1 MAEHIRNT
9 HELATIR
16 VRLRPGRSGLELSF
30 TSYLGTSELER
41 RDVPGDVVGLRPEL
55 SVQAYRSAT
64 FEVPEHVR
72 GPLVAS
78 LLAHVEPDEPC
89 WLEVGASAGHLGVVP
104 WERFFQPALG
114 RPLLRV
120 PNFLADPIFLRERL
134 RAALVVSSPAAKTP
148 FPVEAY
154 TRAVVECVQQAV
166 PQGSEL
172 HVFADRAAFNGLKSL
187 ATAPP
192 GHSVVVHDPQEAEGY
207 GEGGTLFTTPPPNSP
222 EARLESPWLRWI
234 RGALGG
240 QALDLVHFVS
250 PGFFRRDQGALA
262 LARSPGSNE
271 DTRWS
276 HFVGADELIV
286 FLDLVGAWAVGFSP
300 PYENVWAIG
309 LRLLTD
315 RLAWQRPGPL
325 FVHDVEHGARE
336 DVIAVYR
343 YLFAAGEQAPPRT
356 ANLSLYTH
364 PRRMQRYRTSPVDAY
379 TSVTRRSFGVRSGE
393 AIPEQLVWLAQKGD
407 RSASASSTRS
417 NAAWAQTNELQLDR
431 LLLQVASFDTPS
443 RRGALDAL
451 AEVRRIFDGA
461 MGHDAKASPPTKAS
475 DTEGGAGA

>member
-16 VRLRPGRSGLELSF
+16 VRLRPGRSGLALSF
-30 TSYLGTSELER
+30 TSHLGTRELER
-41 RDVPGDVVGLRPEL
+41 RDVPGESVGLRPEL
-55 SVQAYRSAT
+55 SVRAYHGAV
-64 FEVPEHVR
+64 FEMPEHVR
-72 GPLVAS
+72 GPLVGS
-78 LLAHVEPDEPC
+78 LLAEVAPDEPC

-104 WERFFQPALG
+104 WERYFQPALG

-154 TRAVVECVQQAV
+154 ARSVVESAQSAV
-166 PQGSEL
+166 PQGTEL
-172 HVFADRAAFNGLKSL
+172 HVFADLAAFHGLRSL
-187 ATAPP
+187 GKAPP
-192 GHSVVVHDPQEAEGY
+192 GHSVVVHDPQEAAGH
-207 GEGGTLFTTPPPNSP
+207 GESGTLFTTPPPNSP

-234 RGALGG
+234 RGTLGG
-240 QALDLVHFVS
+240 QALDLVHFVC

-262 LARSPGSNE
+262 LGRAPGTNE

-286 FLDLVGAWAVGFSP
+286 FLDLVGAWAAGFTP

-325 FVHDVEHGARE
+325 FVHDVEHGAPQE
-336 DVIAVYR
+336 IVDVYR
-343 YLFAAGEQAPPRT
+343 YLFAQGDQEPPRT

-379 TSVTRRSFGVRSGE
+379 ESVTRRSFGARPGE
-393 AIPEQLVWLAQKGD
+393 AIPEQLVLLAQKDD
-407 RSASASSTRS
+407 RTSSASSPRS

-431 LLLQVASFDTPS
+431 LLLQVGSSDTPS

-451 AEVRRIFDGA
+451 QEVRRIFDGA
-461 MGHDAKASPPTKAS
+461 TGHDSKSNPPPPASGS
-475 DTEGGAGA
+475 EGGAGA